1 MQSLDCTKNMHKHTV
16 LCHSSFPLCTMEI
29 TTSYTKSLIQLLP
42 VLMAGSWEDVV
53 FVQEDMYP
61 LYCG

>member
-1 MQSLDCTKNMHKHTV
+1 MPL
-16 LCHSSFPLCTMEI
+16 SFPLCTMEI

-42 VLMAGSWEDVV
+42 VLMAGSQEDVV

-61 LYCG
+61 LYRG